1 MGLVE
6 QRPLIRQPIDVESN
20 TSLFSLRQRAV
31 PIHDLGLEFHLTPGH
46 STDAISSQR
55 AAQPE
60 ESEQYCRYRQTT
72 KLGPLRLSQELRLD
86 RTAEGPLVNRVL
98 TGPFSGAT
106 IGFDVRTVTPAGD
119 RARVRATLR
128 ADLRGIQRLLAPI
141 LRRSVAQALA
151 KALAEDKTDLEH
163 GGYLTVV
170 DRRSNFGHPAT

>member
-1 MGLVE
+1 MSVGSTNSGSAPPNSSRILDVAEEIEIRRDPATVRRQFGDLVHHE
-6 QRPLIRQPIDVESN
+6 
-20 TSLFSLRQRAV
+20 RAGV
-31 PIHDLGLEFHLTPGH
+31 HRGVHFEVL
-46 STDAISSQR
+46 
-55 AAQPE
+55 E

-119 RARVRATLR
+119 CARVRATLR

-141 LRRSVAQALA
+141 LRRNVAQALA

-163 GGYLTVV
+163 GGYLTVD